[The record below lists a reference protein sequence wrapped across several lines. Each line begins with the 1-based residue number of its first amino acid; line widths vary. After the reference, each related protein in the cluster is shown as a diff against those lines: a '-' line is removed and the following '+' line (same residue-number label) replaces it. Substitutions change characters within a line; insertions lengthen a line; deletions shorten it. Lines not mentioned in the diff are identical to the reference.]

1 LILQRTYEK
10 NATTSKADTRDI
22 LGLATKSKTGTWGF
36 GGTCIGLVTTF
47 MLQNQK
53 QALGTLEGLVKTCK
67 TKIKNTRYKI
77 KNKKDSTES
86 TQNQISPE
94 SFWMFEIISDDH

>member
-1 LILQRTYEK
+1 MKSRPI
-10 NATTSKADTRDI
+10 I
-22 LGLATKSKTGTWGF
+22 KSKPPRGYWKRTKH
-36 GGTCIGLVTTF
+36 C

-94 SFWMFEIISDDH
+94 SFWKFEIISDDH